1 MAASVPSIRQQLLS
15 SSLLAVLGGYALL
28 LGAHALFTAQERR
41 QDHRLLTASVLQ
53 EILPLA
59 TQVNG
64 ARALSDRLG
73 QLVSPNLMVWID
85 TEQGFPYR
93 PPRQLGGFQLPQRTT
108 LPQLLIRASMQQTS
122 GAGPTTVRAAER
134 TYLLSATSL
143 RVQGQP
149 LRLQLLEDITTKVQA
164 ERTTRLLLLLAA
176 ATATL
181 FTGLLLR
188 PALSRGLAP
197 LRALGR
203 RMQAI
208 GSESLEQDQLPLDSL
223 PRELLPIAGEFN
235 ALLQRLAASWER
247 QRDFVNGVSHE
258 LRTPI
263 TLISSYAGRLQRRAA
278 GLGPDDRE
286 QLLLIEEEAQRMA
299 RLVAD
304 LLDLARSDARQLL
317 LATEPFDAGAAL
329 ERVVSR
335 LRATS
340 GDRLRF
346 EPQPQPAIAC
356 GDGHQYEHC
365 VANLIENALKYA
377 PPTTAIDLRLE
388 QDADGVVTH
397 VIDRGPGVPEE
408 ERQRIFDRF
417 QRGRH
422 TASIPGSGIG
432 LAVVQTL
439 IQAMGGSVTVAEA
452 GGGGADFQLRL
463 KRAPLLPAA

>member
-1 MAASVPSIRQQLLS
+1 MAAPVRSIRQQLLS
-15 SSLLAVLGGYALL
+15 SSLLAVLGGYGLL
-28 LGAHALFTAQERR
+28 LGAHALFAAQERR
-41 QDHRLLTASVLQ
+41 HDHRVLITSVQQ

-59 TQVNG
+59 ARANG
-64 ARALSDRLG
+64 AEALSARLT
-73 QLVSPNLMVWID
+73 QLVSPNLIVWIE
-85 TEQGFPYR
+85 TEQGYPYR
-93 PPRQLGGFQLPQRTT
+93 PPRQLGGFQLPQGTT
-108 LPQLLIRASMQQTS
+108 LPQLLIRASLQQS
-122 GAGPTTVRAAER
+122 SADHPAIVRAGER

-143 RVQGQP
+143 RLQGQP
-149 LRLQLLEDITTKVQA
+149 LRLQLLEDVTAKVA
-164 ERTTRLLLLLAA
+164 GERTTRLLLLLAA
-176 ATATL
+176 AIATL

-188 PALSRGLAP
+188 PALARGLAP
-197 LRALGR
+197 LRDLGR

-208 GSESLEQDQLPLDSL
+208 GSESLERDQLPLDAL

-263 TLISSYAGRLQRRAA
+263 TLIGSYAGRLRRR
-278 GLGPDDRE
+278 GTDLGPEEKD
-286 QLLLIEEEAQRMA
+286 QLLLIEEESQRMA

-317 LATEPFDAGAAL
+317 LADEPFDAGAAL

-335 LRATS
+335 LDAS
-340 GDRLRF
+340 CGGRLRL
-346 EPQPQPAIAC
+346 EHLSQPAMVC
-356 GDGHQYEHC
+356 GDGQQYEHC
-365 VANLIENALKYA
+365 VANLIENAIKYA
-377 PPTTAIDLRLE
+377 PPSTAIELRLE
-388 QDADGVVTH
+388 QQPDDVVTH

-439 IQAMGGSVTVAEA
+439 IQGMGGSVTVAEA
-452 GGGGADFQLRL
+452 RGGGADFQLRL
-463 KRAPLLPAA
+463 RRAPLLPAT